1 MSDRIIVLKFGGSVL
16 RDRAAL
22 GPAVR
27 EVYRWVRGGARV
39 VAVVSAFEGVTDAL
53 LREAEGV
60 CPEPAHGPTATLLAT
75 GELTTAALLGLAL
88 VRAGIGAAVLTPQEI
103 GLRVEGDALDAEPVG
118 VDTAAIRARLAEAPV
133 AVVPGFIGVD
143 RGGALR
149 TLGRGGS
156 DLSAIYLAHALRAA
170 GCRLVKDVAGLYE
183 RDPKGPGP
191 SPRFFERIGYAGALG
206 LDGGIVQHKAVRFAE
221 RLGVAF
227 GVGELHAEGGTE
239 VGPWGPVLRERGP
252 EPGRALR
259 VGILGAGT
267 VGLGVYELLEGL
279 PGRAR
284 VVSVACRDRG
294 KGVRAGVREEV
305 VCEGAESLPLEGLDV
320 LVEAVGG
327 IEPAGLVVERALR
340 RGVSVVT
347 ANKALVAAWGERL
360 ERAAA
365 EGGATLRC
373 SAAVGGGAPVLEG
386 VRRVAEGPGVARVE
400 GVLNAT
406 TGAVLAAV
414 ERGASPSAALK
425 RARERGLAEADPSRD
440 LEGRDAADKLAVIAR
455 VAWGVSL
462 NADAIPRETIDLAD
476 CLGRPGRPLRQ
487 VGVVERD
494 GNGVRARVELRRLKS
509 GDPLLSD
516 EDAGVVALVTGADGA
531 VTRVAGSGAGRWP
544 TAESVV
550 ADVLDEWRAR
560 SSPGSAG
567 RSEAVRGSRE
577 TGVSPAGV

>member
-1 MSDRIIVLKFGGSVL
+1 
-16 RDRAAL
+16 
-22 GPAVR
+22 
-27 EVYRWVRGGARV
+27 
-39 VAVVSAFEGVTDAL
+39 
-53 LREAEGV
+53 
-60 CPEPAHGPTATLLAT
+60 
-75 GELTTAALLGLAL
+75 
-88 VRAGIGAAVLTPQEI
+88 
-103 GLRVEGDALDAEPVG
+103 
-118 VDTAAIRARLAEAPV
+118 
-133 AVVPGFIGVD
+133 
-143 RGGALR
+143 
-149 TLGRGGS
+149 
-156 DLSAIYLAHALRAA
+156 
-170 GCRLVKDVAGLYE
+170 
-183 RDPKGPGP
+183 
-191 SPRFFERIGYAGALG
+191 
-206 LDGGIVQHKAVRFAE
+206 
-221 RLGVAF
+221 
-227 GVGELHAEGGTE
+227 
-239 VGPWGPVLRERGP
+239 
-252 EPGRALR
+252 
-259 VGILGAGT
+259 
-267 VGLGVYELLEGL
+267 
-279 PGRAR
+279 
-284 VVSVACRDRG
+284 
-294 KGVRAGVREEV
+294 
-305 VCEGAESLPLEGLDV
+305 
-320 LVEAVGG
+320 
-327 IEPAGLVVERALR
+327 
-340 RGVSVVT
+340 
-347 ANKALVAAWGERL
+347 
-360 ERAAA
+360 
-365 EGGATLRC
+365 
-373 SAAVGGGAPVLEG
+373 VLEG